1 MKTPRLAV
9 TVLAALAF
17 ALAGC
22 APSAPASNTPSPTS
36 PGAVTEPQTP
46 EPDPVPAE
54 IVVSG
59 AGFTIIDDA
68 DVTVFTHVW
77 ADEVAPA
84 VAALTGAFQSEP
96 TRSIR
101 DGIGGHYADFD
112 LYTWGSFTLGDAVG
126 LEKDRADYFL
136 PSLVE
141 VTESEVA
148 GIAVLTAS
156 GVGVGSTV
164 ASVSA
169 VEPLIRSADEDAAY
183 FAYLVDPV
191 NPAAVPYVDGGE
203 ITDMVQLQ
211 ADPTDT
217 TITLLK
223 APTLSYYPF

>member
-1 MKTPRLAV
+1 M
-9 TVLAALAF
+9 
-17 ALAGC
+17 
-22 APSAPASNTPSPTS
+22 
-36 PGAVTEPQTP
+36 
-46 EPDPVPAE
+46 PAE

-84 VAALTGAFQSEP
+84 VAALTSAFQSEP
-96 TRSIR
+96 TTSIR
-101 DGIGGHYADFD
+101 EGSGGHYADFE
-112 LYTWGSFTLGDAVG
+112 LYTWGSFTLGDAIS

-156 GVGVGSTV
+156 GMGVGSTV

-191 NPAAVPYVDGGE
+191 DPAAVPYVDGGE

>member
-9 TVLAALAF
+9 TVLAALAL

-22 APSAPASNTPSPTS
+22 APSAPASSTPSPTG
-36 PGAVTEPQTP
+36 PAVSETPTP
-46 EPDPVPAE
+46 EPEPVATE
-54 IVVSG
+54 IIVSG
-59 AGFTIIDDA
+59 AGFTVIDSSGA
-68 DVTVFTHVW
+68 TVFTHVW

-84 VAALTGAFQSEP
+84 VAVLTDAFQLEP
-96 TRSIR
+96 TMSTR
-101 DGIGGHYADFD
+101 DGSGGHYADFD
-112 LYTWGSFTLGDAVG
+112 LYTWGAFTLGDAVG
-126 LEKDRADYFL
+126 LEKARADYFL

-141 VTESEVA
+141 VTAAEVE
-148 GIAVLTAS
+148 GISVLAAS

-164 ASVSA
+164 ASVEGI
-169 VEPLIRSADEDAAY
+169 EPLIRSADEDAAY

-191 NPAAVPYVDGGE
+191 DPAAVPYVDGGE

-223 APTLSYYPF
+223 APVLSYYPF